1 MFINFLTKIIVFL
14 TKILVKKKKKCYND
28 IKIKDENEFI
38 RQEKE
43 SWGITMKKIN
53 SNKNGILITGTSVI
67 RGVQVLVALYLI
79 YSFVQLFIFGQE
91 IDTMPLLMMMNS
103 LLLLEVTLSREKEKK
118 NEQDN

>member
-1 MFINFLTKIIVFL
+1 
-14 TKILVKKKKKCYND
+14 
-28 IKIKDENEFI
+28 
-38 RQEKE
+38 
-43 SWGITMKKIN
+43 MKNN

-91 IDTMPLLMMMNS
+91 MDMMPLTMMMWSIWILEIS
-103 LLLLEVTLSREKEKK
+103 LSNKKEKK

>member
-1 MFINFLTKIIVFL
+1 
-14 TKILVKKKKKCYND
+14 
-28 IKIKDENEFI
+28 
-38 RQEKE
+38 
-43 SWGITMKKIN
+43 MKNN
-53 SNKNGILITGTSVI
+53 SNKKVILITGTSVI

-103 LLLLEVTLSREKEKK
+103 LLLLEVTLSEEKKK

>member
-1 MFINFLTKIIVFL
+1 
-14 TKILVKKKKKCYND
+14 
-28 IKIKDENEFI
+28 
-38 RQEKE
+38 
-43 SWGITMKKIN
+43 MKKIN
-53 SNKNGILITGTSVI
+53 SNKKGILITGTSVV